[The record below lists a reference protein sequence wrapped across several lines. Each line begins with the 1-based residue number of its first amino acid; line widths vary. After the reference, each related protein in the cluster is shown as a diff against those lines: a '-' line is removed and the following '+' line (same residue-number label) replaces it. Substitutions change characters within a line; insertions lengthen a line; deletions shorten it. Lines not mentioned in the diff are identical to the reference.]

1 MTPRLTI
8 LRWILCASVSILSA
22 ALTGSLLL
30 QGYFSIWHPSSFG
43 RFAEFFLILFFAIC
57 VSAVA
62 FLLLVA
68 PIHFWNRRTNGGITP
83 TARFIAGLVLG
94 CAAMMGFT
102 ALTGWP
108 MRAAELVAGSIAGAV
123 GVEVYARLVFKRGS
137 GESV

>member
-1 MTPRLTI
+1 MRLFVMDDQPI
-8 LRWILCASVSILSA
+8 RGLFF
-22 ALTGSLLL
+22 
-30 QGYFSIWHPSSFG
+30 QDG
-43 RFAEFFLILFFAIC
+43 RGFVVAGGLFAEFFLILFFAIC

-68 PIHFWNRRTNGGITP
+68 PIQFWNRRTNGGITP